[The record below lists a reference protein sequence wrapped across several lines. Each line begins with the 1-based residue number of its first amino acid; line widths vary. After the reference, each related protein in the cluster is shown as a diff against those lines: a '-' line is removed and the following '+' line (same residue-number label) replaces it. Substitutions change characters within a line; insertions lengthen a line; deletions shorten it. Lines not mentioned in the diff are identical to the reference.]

1 MIHQVNEI
9 PVTYL
14 NKGNI
19 YLISIIDTAP
29 AMPGSTPVQYR
40 TSICVSFEDTQQGPR
55 PATRWNFWEEGRG
68 TDEFHQRGG
77 KMQGVEYMETQV
89 VTEGDGRTRV
99 NLETASLDRF
109 SVLWT
114 GGSSASVDCHIA
126 MRFNFLS
133 TDFSHSKGIKGIP
146 SRLCAKTEIVS
157 ADSLYCSSQVPEICF
172 CEVKVFR
179 DHGAERKLA
188 NDIASVKT
196 SIDKLKQQLAQA
208 ETRMKDSRKRK
219 RNGSIA
225 GKIMRGRPDTDTKQK
240 RTQSILS
247 ASPTEE
253 DLYIKLQ
260 IMQDTLLSTQPV
272 SLLNIRG
279 QEQDHPDLHPVEFI
293 DEPRGQWSKFQ
304 PIAPTDDLKQSNFQH
319 LLSPPDQPI
328 DAEVLQRDSSG
339 TPAKWIGPFQVDCF
353 YILYPGPQHPTAKEC
368 YQVVYIVKREA
379 KELIARIAAKC
390 NFDPT
395 SILQVVDLNQNRLN
409 SKADKAVID
418 DLPEAQDMV
427 LDLSGIAALPVR
439 HEWDTIA
446 DGNFNTEDVRA
457 VEDAIQSEGY
467 LLKLIL

>member
-19 YLISIIDTAP
+19 YSISIIDTAP

-40 TSICVSFEDTQQGPR
+40 TSIYISFEETQQGPS

-68 TDEFHQRGG
+68 TDEFHERGG
-77 KMQGVEYMETQV
+77 KMQGVEYVEVQV
-89 VTEGDGRTRV
+89 VTEDDSSTRV
-99 NLETASLDRF
+99 HLETASLDRF

-114 GGSSASVDCHIA
+114 RGSGGVADCHIA
-126 MRFNFLS
+126 VRFNFLS
-133 TDFSHSKGIKGIP
+133 TDFSHSKGVKGIP

-157 ADSLYCSSQVPEICF
+157 ADSLYCSSEVPEICF

-188 NDIASVKT
+188 NDITSITK
-196 SIDKLKQQLAQA
+196 SIDKLKQQIVQA
-208 ETRMKDSRKRK
+208 ETRIKESRKRK

-225 GKIMRGRPDTDTKQK
+225 EKVIRSRPVRDPKHQ
-240 RTQSILS
+240 RTQSISS

-260 IMQDTLLSTQPV
+260 MMQDILVSTQLV

-279 QEQDHPDLHPVEFI
+279 QEQDHPDLHPIELT
-293 DEPRGQWSKFQ
+293 DEPRGQWSQFQ
-304 PIAPTDDLKQSNFQH
+304 LIAPTDDLQQSNSQH
-319 LLSPPDQPI
+319 LLSPPDQPM
-328 DAEVLQRDSSG
+328 DAQGLQRDSSG
-339 TPAKWIGPFQVDCF
+339 TPARWIGPFQVDCF
-353 YILYPGPQHPTAKEC
+353 YILYLEPQHSAAKEY

-395 SILQVVDLNQNRLN
+395 SILQIVDLNQNRLN
-409 SKADKAVID
+409 IKADKAAVYKP
-418 DLPEAQDMV
+418 PEAQGMV
-427 LDLSGIAALPVR
+427 LDLSGIAALPMR
-439 HEWDTIA
+439 REWDTIA
-446 DGNFNTEDVRA
+446 DANFNSEDVRA

-467 LLKLIL
+467 LLKLIF